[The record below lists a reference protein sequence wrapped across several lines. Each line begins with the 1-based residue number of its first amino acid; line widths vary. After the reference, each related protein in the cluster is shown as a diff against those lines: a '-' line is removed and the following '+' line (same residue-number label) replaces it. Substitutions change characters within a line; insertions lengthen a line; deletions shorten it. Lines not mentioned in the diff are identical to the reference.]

1 MIQSC
6 ITVWTKGVIYLTR
19 IERTLKDQIINALRI
34 ELEYVEG
41 SIKEEDYYSQWIM
54 GVSIEESDSIN
65 YLCKTVVKTSESEYV
80 DGTDIRVI
88 LSDNEVELDL
98 SFAEEEPIFHGGE
111 ETAAIKW
118 LKELKGSIDYISLI
132 EPKDIKKKDSSI

>member
-1 MIQSC
+1 MIN
-6 ITVWTKGVIYLTR
+6 I
-19 IERTLKDQIINALRI
+19 LRI

-41 SIKEEDYYSQWIM
+41 SIKEEDYYSQWVM
-54 GVSIEESDSIN
+54 GVSVKEIDSPN
-65 YLCKTVVKTSESEYV
+65 YLCRTVVKTSESEYV
-80 DGTDIRVI
+80 DGTDVRVI